1 MNVVG
6 IDNMPSYISTDDIL
20 DFIRVEYNKYYYD
33 NDFDDYVIAA
43 INSFSLSDAY
53 FVVSLNKYIKRT
65 IDGEFNYTIDMSVY
79 KSWIRDR
86 RLNIIMDED

>member
-33 NDFDDYVIAA
+33 NDFDDYAIAA
-43 INSFSLSDAY
+43 INSFSLSDSY
-53 FVVSLNKYIKRT
+53 FVVSLNKYIKIT
-65 IDGEFNYTIDMSVY
+65 IDGEFNYSIDMYIY

>member
-33 NDFDDYVIAA
+33 NDFDDYAIAA

-65 IDGEFNYTIDMSVY
+65 IDGEFNYSIDMYIY